1 MRHMGKSTCPHVKHR
16 LLCINTA
23 KILTSQINFH
33 ESLPYLISKYLC
45 NSVVP
50 DITHQNFC
58 NFLVQVVDSSDF
70 PAGVV
75 NVLTGDSDCLL
86 ATLANHQEVAALW
99 APGIAATKAKYIEWA
114 SSANL
119 KQTWVDKLPY
129 HNLEQV
135 TDYRELFELYST
147 VTKAIWMP
155 CGEIFAN

>member
-1 MRHMGKSTCPHVKHR
+1 M
-16 LLCINTA
+16 LL
-23 KILTSQINFH
+23 NFQEH
-33 ESLPYLISKYLC
+33 LI
-45 NSVVP
+45 
-50 DITHQNFC
+50 IQQNAL
-58 NFLVQVVDSSDF
+58 NFLTQLVDSSDF

-119 KQTWVDKLPY
+119 KRTWVDKLPY
-129 HNLEQV
+129 HNLGQV
-135 TDYRELFELYST
+135 TEYRELYELYST

>member
-1 MRHMGKSTCPHVKHR
+1 M
-16 LLCINTA
+16 A

-33 ESLPYLISKYLC
+33 ASLPFPVSKYLC
-45 NSVVP
+45 NSVGP
-50 DITHQNFC
+50 DRIHENDC
-58 NFLVQVVDSSDF
+58 NFFFIQVLDSSDF

-99 APGIAATKAKYIEWA
+99 SPGIAATKAKYIEWA

-119 KQTWVDKLPY
+119 KRTWIDKLPY
-129 HNLEQV
+129 HTLEQV
-135 TDYRELFELYST
+135 TDCRELFELYST

-155 CGEIFAN
+155 CGEMFAN

>member
-1 MRHMGKSTCPHVKHR
+1 M
-16 LLCINTA
+16 
-23 KILTSQINFH
+23 
-33 ESLPYLISKYLC
+33 
-45 NSVVP
+45 
-50 DITHQNFC
+50 
-58 NFLVQVVDSSDF
+58 VDWSDF

-99 APGIAATKAKYIEWA
+99 APGIAAVKAKYIEWA

-119 KQTWVDKLPY
+119 KHTWLDKLPY
-129 HNLEQV
+129 HTLEQV

-155 CGEIFAN
+155 SGEIFVN